1 MNTESHIKS
10 TGGAGKE
17 VHEFLDQFFALYRI
31 DHRVILHH
39 KIGMR
44 LVGLKFGTD
53 AIPIAEKHIRDDW
66 NGEIPEGPDD
76 LSFYRDVKIMSY
88 FSVILKKNKFHIHC
102 WSIRNTFSLAHC
114 SILGIE

>member
-76 LSFYRDVKIMSY
+76 LSFYREAWACDAQMFRDAYKKAKQLEREM
-88 FSVILKKNKFHIHC
+88 LKK
-102 WSIRNTFSLAHC
+102 R
-114 SILGIE
+114 